1 MTRNAMVKK
10 IGDVLGVREL
20 DGVRHIDRPSWWLR
34 QMFSEVRSKGEL
46 VECPKVDQESG
57 NIFAR
62 GPGRIIQKLAI
73 LIVCFV
79 RIFKFRT
86 SR

>member
-46 VECPKVDQESG
+46 VECPKVDQEIRKYFCS
-57 NIFAR
+57 
-62 GPGRIIQKLAI
+62 
-73 LIVCFV
+73 
-79 RIFKFRT
+79 RT
-86 SR
+86 RENNPEVGDPDCMFCENF